1 VERSVEAGAV
11 EWGELCAL
19 EPMVRGWLGRRCRDK
34 SDVDDVVHDTLL
46 RAACFRG
53 VLTRPERRASWALS
67 IAANVLRDR
76 VRRRR
81 EICPGIEEFDFDQ
94 TPCVAE
100 SGAADGT
107 LVIGGRAVTSGEALE
122 WLQAS
127 LRAMQPNEA
136 AMLLDYYGG
145 ESLGAIAAR
154 MGVESKNA
162 KCRLYRARRRLAR
175 DLEQRCEA
183 SRRVS
188 EAQR

>member
-1 VERSVEAGAV
+1 MERSVEAGAV
-11 EWGELCAL
+11 EWSELCAL
-19 EPMVRGWLGRRCRDK
+19 EPMVRGWLGRRCRDQ

-46 RAACFRG
+46 RAARFRG
-53 VLTRPERRASWALS
+53 AVTRPERRASWALS

-81 EICPGIEEFDFDQ
+81 EICPGVDEFDFEQ

-100 SGAADGT
+100 GGAAEGT

-127 LRAMQPNEA
+127 LRSMRPNEA
-136 AMLLDYYGG
+136 ALLLDYYGG

-154 MGVESKNA
+154 MGIESKNA

-183 SRRVS
+183 ARRTS
-188 EAQR
+188 EVLR